1 MPKRKRKPHLSKKAR
16 RRKRQRIAYLS
27 GLFLLCIL
35 LVCGISYGLLYRYV
49 NKTEEDKIS
58 NHIYI
63 GKVELSGMTKEQAK
77 DAVEKKMAEYRQLKV
92 TLKVGEQT
100 AKTTLGDL
108 GIEMKDV
115 DKLIEEAVSYGKEG
129 SVWKRFRQIRK
140 LGKNELVLDDT
151 YQLDGESAKS
161 VLTEKALP
169 METRA
174 VDATITHKGSGFEI
188 TDEAAGN
195 KIKIEESLANLE
207 KYLNEKWKYK
217 EITLEL
223 VQESEA
229 PSVTRADLES
239 IRDELGSYST
249 QAGYGDRVKN
259 IRRAAELLNGTLLM
273 PGEELSVEQTLAP
286 YTEENGYVAGSA
298 YENGQVV
305 QNIGGGLCQVSTTLY
320 NAVLYSELEVTER
333 CAHSMIVNYVE
344 PSRDAAIAEGV
355 KDFKFKNNYDTPIL
369 IEGYVD
375 SNNKVWFYIY
385 GKDTRAEGHS
395 VEFESETLE
404 RTEYSKKYVEDPD
417 SAIGS
422 MEEEGTAINGR
433 TAWLWKVVYETGQE
447 VSRDVINNSTYKASE
462 VTVKVGTASG
472 SAEAS
477 KLIRTAIQSQN
488 EDKIR
493 EAVSEARTLQSG
505 SGEGE

>member
-229 PSVTRADLES
+229 PSVTRA
-239 IRDELGSYST
+239 GM
-249 QAGYGDRVKN
+249 N
-259 IRRAAELLNGTLLM
+259 W
-273 PGEELSVEQTLAP
+273 
-286 YTEENGYVAGSA
+286 
-298 YENGQVV
+298 
-305 QNIGGGLCQVSTTLY
+305 GLIPHKPDT
-320 NAVLYSELEVTER
+320 VT
-333 CAHSMIVNYVE
+333 
-344 PSRDAAIAEGV
+344 G
-355 KDFKFKNNYDTPIL
+355 
-369 IEGYVD
+369 
-375 SNNKVWFYIY
+375 
-385 GKDTRAEGHS
+385 
-395 VEFESETLE
+395 
-404 RTEYSKKYVEDPD
+404 
-417 SAIGS
+417 
-422 MEEEGTAINGR
+422 
-433 TAWLWKVVYETGQE
+433 
-447 VSRDVINNSTYKASE
+447 
-462 VTVKVGTASG
+462 
-472 SAEAS
+472 
-477 KLIRTAIQSQN
+477 
-488 EDKIR
+488 
-493 EAVSEARTLQSG
+493 
-505 SGEGE
+505 